1 MNYELEKAG
10 LKKPGVRTDDFGLT
24 DDFYKFIGVDMKNG
38 RSYARP
44 LDDVQKNK
52 KPLTSDFASYYTP
65 ADNFYGTPGGTD
77 TVYDQG
83 RVPVS
88 HLMVL
93 CSQRLGV
100 AFRGCNSVAND
111 VFRNKFVFVKD
122 DNLEDEVKRPE
133 ILKWMRKTFFW
144 TKMVDVLDFERRTG
158 LGHLVSYWDFEKG
171 TNKMNKRAPK
181 KRPTSFDS
189 FSSFYM
195 TPNNVYDTH
204 KLDYDKNRWNFTG
217 GILAQADIHHS
228 RVYPLETRRVEG
240 GLRGLAIP
248 ELCWVPLICY
258 LNTCYYILRS
268 LSQLGTLVIGANIAQ
283 EYPTPEVAAKY
294 LQVFEKMRANKFYL
308 FGKNTDFKL
317 VNAAGK
323 IGEGI
328 QSYMEFLKDD
338 ISSAW
343 IIPKNQLFGRSEGG
357 GLDGAGA
364 LVSKEDYLA
373 SNLST
378 LQLNLT
384 DDIMYILEIMCH
396 FPDMEN
402 LTLRWNLDLHKTE
415 QQRLT
420 EELMRE
426 QLKQAKNQTVMSKYQ
441 TDMMKMQN
449 EQAKMQFEMFKKEP
463 ELLMPQQD
471 EQQPKVNKK
480 VVDEDKKQTPKTA
493 KTPKTDFMNDYEL
506 AYKQERQHYL
516 NLRIN
521 MDEAM
526 MGNNDKKMKD
536 FQKKMDSTLKRMS
549 NLRKSYYHY

>member
-44 LDDVQKNK
+44 LDDVQKSK

-195 TPNNVYDTH
+195 TPNNVYDTY

-480 VVDEDKKQTPKTA
+480 VVDEDKKQTV

-506 AYKQERQHYL
+506 AYKQERQYYL